1 MNAFVELD
9 DLRIDG
15 LELGLVE
22 IVAGGGAEA
31 VGAATRLGRVVVVVL
46 ELGEADST
54 PEIRMSACVRPL
66 IR

>member
-1 MNAFVELD
+1 MKLFVELD
-9 DLRIDG
+9 DLWVDG

-54 PEIRMSACVRPL
+54 PGKKM
-66 IR
+66 